1 MYLHILR
8 MIQVSHLMSE
18 QLIIIRVDDR
28 RRPERTES
36 GETGAIRAGTIRHAG
51 ETAHREVDVVANNLV
66 YGSKPGVKT
75 FGVLT
80 QRLSHHRT
88 CVYTYLV
95 L

>member
-1 MYLHILR
+1 MRL
-8 MIQVSHLMSE
+8 E
-18 QLIIIRVDDR
+18 QK
-28 RRPERTES
+28 
-36 GETGAIRAGTIRHAG
+36 
-51 ETAHREVDVVANNLV
+51 TAHREVDVVANNLV